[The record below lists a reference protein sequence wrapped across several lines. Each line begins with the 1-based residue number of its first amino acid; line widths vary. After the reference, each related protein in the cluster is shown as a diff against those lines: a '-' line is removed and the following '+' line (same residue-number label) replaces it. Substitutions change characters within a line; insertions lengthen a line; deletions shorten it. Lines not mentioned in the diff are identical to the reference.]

1 MKQFL
6 KIYLWQVLS
15 LITGFATMF
24 VVTPYLAS
32 NQSYFG
38 LYTFV
43 ISLNLFLSYADFGFL
58 NAGVKFASEAF
69 ARGNKK
75 EEVEI
80 LAFVA
85 FILASVFLLFGL
97 VILIFYFYPHSILTG
112 LNTPDTVS
120 LIKELFLVFILCL
133 PILVAHRIIQ
143 LIFNIRLHDYKYQ
156 RIYSILNLF
165 KIASVFLFF
174 RDGEYHIIAYYALTQ
189 ILTLLGVLIGAFLAK
204 QQYEYS
210 FKDFF
215 RLLKFNR
222 EVYKKT
228 KDLAFNSL
236 FVTISW
242 VIYYELDS
250 LFIGKFVGLKEVA
263 IFNICI
269 SVMTLARSLYGII
282 YNPFTAKFN
291 HYIGRE
297 QIVDFKNIF
306 YKILVF
312 GLPLSIIPTTI
323 IILTMKSFIFSWVG
337 SEYATA
343 VPIVSI
349 MFASYYFTFLSNP
362 TGIAMVSL
370 QKIKSLYYISAI
382 LPVVYWVGITLSFSS
397 MGLYS
402 FGLFK
407 FIAFLISGLF
417 YFYYANRFLNT
428 DWINFLKNNLLAVII
443 SVLIVYFVNLKMSV
457 FLPYQKGKF
466 EMLQYATIFTGYNL
480 LGFFSFYLLSKE
492 FRVVLKSVIKEVFKI
507 KTSVA

>member
-1 MKQFL
+1 M
-6 KIYLWQVLS
+6 LS

-32 NQSYFG
+32 NQNYFG
-38 LYTFV
+38 IYTFV

-69 ARGNKK
+69 AKGNKS

-85 FILASVFLLFGL
+85 FILATVFLLFGC
-97 VILIFYFYPHSILTG
+97 VILMFYFYPHSILSG
-112 LNTPDTVS
+112 LNTPDTVI

-143 LIFNIRLHDYKYQ
+143 LVFNIRLHDYKYQ

-174 RDGEYHIIAYYALTQ
+174 RNGEYHIVAYYALTQ
-189 ILTLLGVLIGAFLAK
+189 ILTLLGVIIGAFLAK
-204 QQYEYS
+204 RHYQYN
-210 FKDFF
+210 FKEFF
-215 RLLKFNR
+215 KLVRFNK

-228 KDLAFNSL
+228 KSLAFNSL

-250 LFIGKFVGLKEVA
+250 LVIGKFVGLTEVA

-269 SVMTLARSLYGII
+269 SIMTLARSLYGII

-291 HYIGRE
+291 HYIGRN
-297 QIVDFKNIF
+297 QRDDFEKTF

-312 GLPLSIIPTTI
+312 GLPISVIPTTAI
-323 IILTMKSFIFSWVG
+323 IITMNSFILSWVG
-337 SEYATA
+337 PTYVKAI
-343 VPIVSI
+343 PIASI
-349 MFASYYFTFLSNP
+349 MFASYYFAFLSYP

-382 LPVVYWVGITLSFSS
+382 LPVVYWVGISLSFSS
-397 MGLYS
+397 MGLFS
-402 FGLFK
+402 FGVFK
-407 FIAFLISGLF
+407 FIAFFLSGLF
-417 YFYYANRFLNT
+417 YCYYANKFINM
-428 DWINFLKNNLLAVII
+428 DWVYFLKKNLLAVIV
-443 SVLIVYFVNLKMSV
+443 SALLIYLVNLKIGV

-466 EMLQYATIFTGYNL
+466 EMLQYATMFTGYSV
-480 LGFFSFYLLSKE
+480 LGIVSFYLLSKE
-492 FRVVLKSVIKEVFKI
+492 FRGVLKSIVKEVFKI
-507 KTSVA
+507 NIRVE